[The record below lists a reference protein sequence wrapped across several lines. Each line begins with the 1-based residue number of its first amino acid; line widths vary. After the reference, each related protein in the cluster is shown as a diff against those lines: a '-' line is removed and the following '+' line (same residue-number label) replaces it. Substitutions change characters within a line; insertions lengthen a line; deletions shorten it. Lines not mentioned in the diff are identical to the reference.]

1 MEELLISI
9 IACGAAFAA
18 NWISTILLSKKEN
31 IRESVIE
38 FHKKNGKK
46 QKIRVSSLS
55 PENIQHTIE
64 TEIFLENIVR
74 AALNDLIRSNGK
86 IKIKEDG
93 TADFI
98 AQLGE
103 ETVLIEAKASI
114 NNLTKDFF
122 AKADKELKS
131 YHPILVVNSLT
142 KEIPDSFK
150 ERGVKIIN
158 ITGDNGKAKESL
170 IREISN
176 TLKPA

>member
-38 FHKKNGKK
+38 FHKRTARNKK
-46 QKIRVSSLS
+46 SEFLHS

-114 NNLTKDFF
+114 NNLTKDF
-122 AKADKELKS
+122 LQR
-131 YHPILVVNSLT
+131 LT
-142 KEIPDSFK
+142 KSLK
-150 ERGVKIIN
+150 A
-158 ITGDNGKAKESL
+158 ITRS
-170 IREISN
+170 
-176 TLKPA
+176 